1 MGILKNGKIIR
12 EDTTK
17 NLMEKYKT
25 SCIEDLFV
33 AIIFDK
39 DKLHRNTVMHK
50 IIITNVSISCIP

>member
-1 MGILKNGKIIR
+1 MNGKIIR

-17 NLMEKYKT
+17 NLMEKFKT

-39 DKLHRNTVMHK
+39 DKLHKNTVIHK
-50 IIITNVSISCIP
+50 IVITNAYISCKP

>member
-12 EDTTK
+12 EDITK
-17 NLMEKYKT
+17 NLMEKFKT

-39 DKLHRNTVMHK
+39 DKLHRNTVIHT
-50 IIITNVSISCIP
+50 IITNVSISCIP